1 MTKKLLLGL
10 LLLLSL
16 QAISQD
22 KNWSVEAN
30 YPILIGDDYL
40 QDYNGLLD
48 LGLSYRFISLGIFDI
63 GVGIN
68 GGIFRNVNGRN
79 SNIKVVGEEFYLQPR
94 AFTELKLLRF
104 RPSFGIGYSIW
115 NSRLEVEENGENVI
129 DSSDSDGG
137 LNVNL
142 GISYDIT
149 KSFFIKAQYD
159 FTRLNIRSTI
169 EQGGEVFDLKI
180 NQNVD
185 IIKFGVGFRF

>member
-10 LLLLSL
+10 LLLLSQ

-30 YPILIGDDYL
+30 YPILLGDDYL

-48 LGLSYRFISLGIFDI
+48 LGLNYRFISLGIFDI

-68 GGIFRNVNGRN
+68 GGLFRNDNGRN
-79 SNIKVVGEEFYLQPR
+79 SNFRIIGEAFYLQPR
-94 AFTELKLLRF
+94 AFTELKLARF
-104 RPSFGIGYSIW
+104 RPSLGVGYSIW
-115 NSRLEVEENGENVI
+115 NSGVEVEENGEIISDN
-129 DSSDSDGG
+129 SDSNGG

-149 KSFFIKAQYD
+149 KRFFVKVQYD
-159 FTRLNIRSTI
+159 FTRLNVRDTF
-169 EQGGEVFDLKI
+169 EQGGEAFDVEI
-180 NQNVD
+180 NENVD
-185 IIKFGVGFRF
+185 IIKLGVGFRF

>member
-22 KNWSVEAN
+22 KNWGVEAN
-30 YPILIGDDYL
+30 YPILLGDDYL

-48 LGLSYRFISLGIFDI
+48 LGLNYRFISLGVFDI

-79 SNIKVVGEEFYLQPR
+79 SNIKIVGEAFYLQPR
-94 AFTELKLLRF
+94 VFTELKLMRF
-104 RPSFGIGYSIW
+104 RPSLGVGYSIW
-115 NSRLEVEENGENVI
+115 NSGVEVEENGEIISDN
-129 DSSDSDGG
+129 SDSNGG
-137 LNVNL
+137 LNLNL

-149 KSFFIKAQYD
+149 KRFFVKAQYD
-159 FTRLNIRSTI
+159 FTRLNIRDTF
-169 EQGGEVFDLKI
+169 EQGGEAFDVEI
-180 NQNVD
+180 NENVD
-185 IIKFGVGFRF
+185 IIKLGVGFRF